1 MAQINDLYNVL
12 YYEMI
17 FVLHIVYSDEIRM
30 KISEPI
36 LRTLVA

>member
-1 MAQINDLYNVL
+1 MVQINDLYNVL

-17 FVLHIVYSDEIRM
+17 FVLYIVYSDEIHM
-30 KISEPI
+30 KTSEPI